1 MHLHRIH
8 GEGEANEQAALWGLQ
23 IDFLRIVSSH
33 EHFIPLNLPQ
43 VCDAL
48 RRVEIT
54 IGLLSTVLVGGLVH
68 PRRRLR
74 CVQWTRPPPA
84 SPPFLVIAGWYKK
97 DILEDLNLDAA
108 CRGDRRQYWIKALDD
123 MYVNLTTLSDT
134 FSVSQLMGRAKL
146 RVPSTTLLG
155 RALPYQPPGKYRTTT
170 TCLTLPY
177 QLLDGSR
184 SREWGRPYQIYWIA
198 QVRLFEFLSHYLT
211 KDISYYKRKIC

>member
-97 DILEDLNLDAA
+97 DILEDLNIR
-108 CRGDRRQYWIKALDD
+108 C
-123 MYVNLTTLSDT
+123 
-134 FSVSQLMGRAKL
+134 
-146 RVPSTTLLG
+146 
-155 RALPYQPPGKYRTTT
+155 
-170 TCLTLPY
+170 CL
-177 QLLDGSR
+177 
-184 SREWGRPYQIYWIA
+184 
-198 QVRLFEFLSHYLT
+198 
-211 KDISYYKRKIC
+211 